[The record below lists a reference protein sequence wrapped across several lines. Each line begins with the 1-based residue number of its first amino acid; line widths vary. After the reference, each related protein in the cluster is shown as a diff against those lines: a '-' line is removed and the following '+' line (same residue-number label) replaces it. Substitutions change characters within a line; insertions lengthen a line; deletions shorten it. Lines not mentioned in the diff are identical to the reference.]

1 MRLSL
6 PTGYKQDCL
15 KKMDEFQLLEDYF
28 NHMVG
33 KKIIGVG
40 VIDDELVFKLDDGS
54 QVTIFSDLDNDLSMN
69 LVYTN

>member
-1 MRLSL
+1 
-6 PTGYKQDCL
+6 
-15 KKMDEFQLLEDYF
+15 MDEFQLLEDYF

>member
-1 MRLSL
+1 
-6 PTGYKQDCL
+6 
-15 KKMDEFQLLEDYF
+15 MDDFQLLEDYF

-40 VIDDELVFKLDDGS
+40 VIDEELVFKLDDGS

-69 LVYTN
+69 LAYTN

>member
-1 MRLSL
+1 V
-6 PTGYKQDCL
+6 
-15 KKMDEFQLLEDYF
+15 DEFQLLEDYF

-54 QVTIFSDLDNDLSMN
+54 KVTLFSDNDLSMN
-69 LVYTN
+69 IVYTN